1 MVLHLLQNKVE
12 KKIFSEKMSVF
23 LTKYILFAE
32 KNVFIW
38 KKSFILKI
46 FFTEKTFFT
55 EKNKCKKSKKC
66 LKQCK

>member
-12 KKIFSEKMSVF
+12 KKKFSEKMSVF

-46 FFTEKTFFT
+46 FFTEKNFFYR
-55 EKNKCKKSKKC
+55 EK
-66 LKQCK
+66 